1 MRREAKILVATLALG
16 GAWAVGGRVPG
27 WLEDVEA
34 FRVREIDVRGARHL
48 SPDRI
53 REIMAVPA
61 GATIWS
67 DREPWAERIA
77 RHALVADVRIGRRLP
92 GTLIVE
98 VREREPVALV
108 ATPVLEPVDADGVVL
123 PLDPSTTRLDLP
135 VVTPTAA
142 VAPRARLVPAETRR
156 LIQEVVRL
164 MEGDTAFLQRVSQVR
179 RRPDGT
185 LVARWAEPGV
195 DFLMRPGTPAH
206 RIRDGLLS
214 LEHALAGDPE
224 HRPDVVDLRFD
235 DQVVVR
241 RQE

>member
-1 MRREAKILVATLALG
+1 MRRESKIILVTLALG
-16 GAWAVGGRVPG
+16 GAWAVGSRGPG
-27 WLEDVEA
+27 WLDGVDA
-34 FRVREIDVRGARHL
+34 FRVRDIDVRGARHL
-48 SPDRI
+48 GPDHI
-53 REIMAVPA
+53 REMMAVPA
-61 GATIWS
+61 EATIWS
-67 DREPWAERIA
+67 DRGPWLERIS
-77 RHALVADVRIGRRLP
+77 RHAMVADVRIGRRLP

-108 ATPVLEPVDADGVVL
+108 PTPVLEAVDAEGVVL
-123 PLDPSTTRLDLP
+123 PIDPSTTRLDLP
-135 VVTPTAA
+135 VIAPTVA

-164 MEGDTAFLQRVSQVR
+164 MEGDTAFLQRVSEVS

-185 LVARWAEPGV
+185 LVARWGEPRV

-214 LEHALAGDPE
+214 LEHAIARDPE

>member
-1 MRREAKILVATLALG
+1 MRSDAKILLATLALG
-16 GAWAVGGRVPG
+16 GAWAVGGRMPG
-27 WLEDVEA
+27 WLDDVDA

-48 SPDRI
+48 GPDRI
-53 REIMAVPA
+53 KEIMAVPA
-61 GATIWS
+61 EATIWS
-67 DREPWAERIA
+67 DRDPWAERIA

-92 GTLIVE
+92 GTLVVD

-108 ATPVLEPVDADGVVL
+108 ATPVLEPVDAEGVVL
-123 PLDPSTTRLDLP
+123 PLDPSATRLDLP
-135 VVTPTAA
+135 VVAPTDP
-142 VAPRARLVPAETRR
+142 VAPRARLVPRETRR
-156 LIQEVVRL
+156 LLQEVVRL
-164 MEGDTAFLQRVSQVR
+164 MEGDTAFLQRVSEIH

-185 LVARWAEPGV
+185 LVARWGEPRV

-214 LEHALAGDPE
+214 LEHAMAADPA